1 MFMFHYNVFLDTDS
15 VVDLFT
21 TLTNWDITTILVDI
35 LVDIVDTLHSAMAIA
50 MDWTTTTVVTAH
62 SDMEIWVT
70 TITQDTLGTT
80 T

>member
-1 MFMFHYNVFLDTDS
+1 MFHYNVFLDTDS

-50 MDWTTTTVVTAH
+50 MD
-62 SDMEIWVT
+62 
-70 TITQDTLGTT
+70 
-80 T
+80 